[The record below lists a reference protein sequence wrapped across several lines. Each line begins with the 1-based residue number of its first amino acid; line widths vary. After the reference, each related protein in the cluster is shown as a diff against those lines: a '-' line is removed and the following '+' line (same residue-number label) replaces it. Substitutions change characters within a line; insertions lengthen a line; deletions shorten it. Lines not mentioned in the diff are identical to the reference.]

1 MKKSLFALAAM
12 GAFAGAVQAQS
23 SVTVYGI
30 LDTGV
35 VSTKADTS
43 GGNQVTQSAVTG
55 GGIASTS
62 RLGFRGT
69 EDLGGGTSAEFVI
82 ETALLNAS
90 TTATVSNSPLFS
102 TSATSGTR
110 QAFVA
115 LSNKSMGAVSLG
127 YQYTF
132 THTTSLAGD
141 PFGGLNLP
149 GQPLVAVTLTG
160 IAASAAVM
168 NNALAVQPGGTNATT
183 GATGTNSD
191 YASRA
196 QQVIYTLPTFVNGL
210 TARVMYGLNGGA
222 TTATNGTTTP
232 SRNNSV
238 GGQLSYTIGKFGA
251 TASYISAVEAMAAYG
266 STTTSTD
273 RNIYN
278 TRISA
283 NYDFGLLRAYA
294 TYGLDKIDAVT
305 QSASQAGQQNVKNNS
320 TQVAVLVPV
329 ANNIQLKGSYST
341 GNYQLGTSLGGAG
354 YGVSRNQNG
363 MQVGVNYLL
372 SKRTDLYGAYGQFS
386 RQNTTATA
394 DNKDTGY
401 AIGVRHTF

>member
-1 MKKSLFALAAM
+1 M
-12 GAFAGAVQAQS
+12 
-23 SVTVYGI
+23 
-30 LDTGV
+30 
-35 VSTKADTS
+35 
-43 GGNQVTQSAVTG
+43 
-55 GGIASTS
+55 
-62 RLGFRGT
+62 
-69 EDLGGGTSAEFVI
+69 
-82 ETALLNAS
+82 
-90 TTATVSNSPLFS
+90 
-102 TSATSGTR
+102 
-110 QAFVA
+110 
-115 LSNKSMGAVSLG
+115 
-127 YQYTF
+127 
-132 THTTSLAGD
+132 
-141 PFGGLNLP
+141 
-149 GQPLVAVTLTG
+149 
-160 IAASAAVM
+160 AASAAVM
-168 NNALAVQPGGTNATT
+168 NNALAVQPGGTSATT

-266 STTTSTD
+266 SSTASTD

-305 QSASQAGQQNVKNNS
+305 QSASQSGQQNVKNNS